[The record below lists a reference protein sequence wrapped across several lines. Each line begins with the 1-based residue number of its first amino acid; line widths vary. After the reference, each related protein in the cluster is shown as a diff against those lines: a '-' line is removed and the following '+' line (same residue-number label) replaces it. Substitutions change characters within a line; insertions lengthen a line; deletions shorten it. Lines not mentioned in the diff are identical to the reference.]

1 MNQNGKN
8 VKYEDCLQMG
18 RVDMEQGFF
27 LNACEIKNAVL

>member
-18 RVDMEQGFF
+18 RVDMEQGFS
-27 LNACEIKNAVL
+27 LMLVK